1 MITVSNT
8 TSCSWQFHFTSNAAL
23 GNAETKRMIV
33 RNCWQLKVIMNW
45 IVRNCW
51 QWKVIM
57 NCKFSY
63 NTSTL
68 SLLS

>member
-1 MITVSNT
+1 LAVEI
-8 TSCSWQFHFTSNAAL
+8 
-23 GNAETKRMIV
+23 
-33 RNCWQLKVIMNW
+33 IMNW

-68 SLLS
+68 SLLSWP